1 MIRIAVGRQRRTR
14 FGTPEA
20 WHGSDRRRRPS
31 FETPEACMVRNAGG
45 VYGSKRRRRVW
56 FETPEACMVRNAGG
70 VACNSLGCK
79 PQDVHPVIE
88 PRRGG
93 TNRNVLRHAK
103 APCRPS
109 RARNIFLLADPGVC
123 TPGYYV
129 PPLQGSIPRIAIP
142 PRFTRQSHLRK
153 RIVRQTRLHATE
165 EASGTHP

>member
-45 VYGSKRRRRVW
+45 V
-56 FETPEACMVRNAGG
+56 
-70 VACNSLGCK
+70 ACNSLGCK
-79 PQDVHPVIE
+79 PQVARPPGNRTPEGWHEPQRAPSCESPVS
-88 PRRGG
+88 PLQGSK
-93 TNRNVLRHAK
+93 HFFA
-103 APCRPS
+103 CR
-109 RARNIFLLADPGVC
+109 PGVC

>member
-1 MIRIAVGRQRRTR
+1 MISNGAGWHDSNRRRPPKADTVR
-14 FGTPEA
+14 NAGGVAWFRPPEA

-45 VYGSKRRRRVW
+45 V
-56 FETPEACMVRNAGG
+56 
-70 VACNSLGCK
+70 ACNSLGCK
-79 PQDVHPVIE
+79 PQVARPPGNRTPEGWHEPQRAPSCESPVS
-88 PRRGG
+88 PLQGSK
-93 TNRNVLRHAK
+93 HFFA
-103 APCRPS
+103 CR
-109 RARNIFLLADPGVC
+109 PGVC